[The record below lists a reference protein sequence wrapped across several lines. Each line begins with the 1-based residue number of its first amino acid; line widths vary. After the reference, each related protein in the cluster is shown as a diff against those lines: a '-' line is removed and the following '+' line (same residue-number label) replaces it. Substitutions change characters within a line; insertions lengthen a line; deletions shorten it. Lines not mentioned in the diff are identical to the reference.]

1 MDDAG
6 TFDELRHRHDALVS
20 RMSPTARHQA
30 FPTVYARP
38 VPREATKIADPTL
51 PLRGEIALLRE
62 ELAAQKREN
71 GRLAILLRELSR
83 PMSQRIEPPTREV
96 MEEFCR
102 AMNAAGRNV
111 GGQPWSDFWL
121 TTKRRHRPVSHPRQV
136 CMWLV
141 REICPSPSFPMIAR
155 SFNMTDH
162 TSIMYGCKQAI
173 GIMDGDPGVRH
184 VAMSVLRK
192 FGVNTEALEKRD
204 TP

>member
-38 VPREATKIADPTL
+38 IPREATKVADPTL

-83 PMSQRIEPPTREV
+83 PRPVAYWSQGAHHDWRGYGGRKRTSPTPDEL
-96 MEEFCR
+96 R
-102 AMNAAGRNV
+102 AERA
-111 GGQPWSDFWL
+111 
-121 TTKRRHRPVSHPRQV
+121 RHR
-136 CMWLV
+136 
-141 REICPSPSFPMIAR
+141 SPL
-155 SFNMTDH
+155 
-162 TSIMYGCKQAI
+162 
-173 GIMDGDPGVRH
+173 
-184 VAMSVLRK
+184 VLRC
-192 FGVNTEALEKRD
+192 VEDALTGAD
-204 TP
+204 TPLSLIRDLRFPGDR